1 MAALGMIPP
10 GAMPPPG
17 PGAPPAAGAPPMAP
31 PPAPGGASPMSGLFM
46 LLSFLAGSGVSGV
59 ASSLEKLKK
68 TITMPPGSG
77 PNREHQ
83 GGVRLEA
90 ANNPNM
96 TIAPQMAQMMA
107 AKAAQQPSGSDELVS
122 LLSKALMMNAG
133 PGGVG

>member
-17 PGAPPAAGAPPMAP
+17 APPPAPPPMAP
-31 PPAPGGASPMSGLFM
+31 PPPGGASPSGLFM
-46 LLSFLAGSGVSGV
+46 LLSFLAGSGVSGI
-59 ASSLEKLKK
+59 AGSLEKIKK
-68 TITMPPGSG
+68 TLTMPPGSG

-96 TIAPQMAQMMA
+96 TIAPQMAQVMA

-133 PGGVG
+133 PGGVGAP